1 LLRHGLLRCARND
14 DVEAQTRQIDPTG
27 KSLLIFRSHVKP
39 QNRKE
44 SKIFRFRRRANQWFD
59 SARLTRQEG
68 RIAIVT
74 NVRWDAVD
82 AKVP

>member
-1 LLRHGLLRCARND
+1 VARND
-14 DVEAQTRQIDPTG
+14 DVEAQTRQIDPTD
-27 KSLLIFRSHVKP
+27 KSLRIFRNRVKS

-68 RIAIVT
+68 RIMIVT